1 MKFHLAKIRTVAHKM
16 KWRKRLVRIGHYGSL
31 ETERASIHLGSRD
44 FVCHVASFELSVT
57 FYLSDR
63 LKLEVNI

>member
-1 MKFHLAKIRTVAHKM
+1 M